1 MNIHEALKSVSWDR
15 AEYFKWKFP
24 QVRFDQSKPQKSEE
38 EFLKV
43 VGKKTMNPYI
53 RWEKS
58 EEYKA
63 LVSLML
69 QSRSADDLQEIYEV
83 VVANAKTGDDKAVK
97 LFMALQKEI
106 DSYAKMAT
114 QSLNTKEEKEEE
126 DDDLILD

>member
-1 MNIHEALKSVSWDR
+1 MNIHEALKTVSWDR
-15 AEYFKWKFP
+15 AEYFKYKFP

-43 VGKKTMNPYI
+43 VGKKTMNPYT

-69 QSRSADDLQEIYEV
+69 QGRSADDLQEVYEV

-106 DSYAKMAT
+106 DSYAKMAIK
-114 QSLNTKEEKEEE
+114 SIEVKEEDE
-126 DDDLILD
+126 DADDLILD

>member
-1 MNIHEALKSVSWDR
+1 MNIHEALKVVAWDR
-15 AEYFKWKFP
+15 AEYFKYKFP
-24 QVRFDQSKPQKSEE
+24 QVRFDQSKPQKTAE

-43 VGKKTMNPYI
+43 VGKKTMNPYL

-69 QSRSADDLQEIYEV
+69 QGRSADDLLEVYEIV
-83 VVANAKTGDDKAVK
+83 TKTAKTGDDKAVK
-97 LFMALQKEI
+97 LFMQLMKEV
-106 DSYAKMAT
+106 DSYSKLAT
-114 QSLNTKEEKEEE
+114 KSIEVKETVEED

>member
-1 MNIHEALKSVSWDR
+1 MNIHEALKSVQWDR
-15 AEYFKWKFP
+15 AEYFKYKFP

-43 VGKKTMNPYI
+43 VGKKTMNPYT

-69 QSRSADDLQEIYEV
+69 QGRSADDLQEVYEV

-106 DSYAKMAT
+106 DSYAKMAIK
-114 QSLNTKEEKEEE
+114 SIEVKEEDE
-126 DDDLILD
+126 DADDLILD